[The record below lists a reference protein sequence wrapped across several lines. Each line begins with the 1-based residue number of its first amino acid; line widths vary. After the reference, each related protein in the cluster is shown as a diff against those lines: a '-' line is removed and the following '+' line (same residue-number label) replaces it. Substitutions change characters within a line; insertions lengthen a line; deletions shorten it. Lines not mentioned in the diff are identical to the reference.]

1 MADALLGRK
10 LGMTRI
16 FTPEGRWVH
25 VTVLQAG
32 PCTVVQRKKADT
44 DGYDAVQVGFEDV
57 KESRVTKPLAGHFAK
72 AGLSPKRVLR
82 EFRLNGDSELK
93 VGDQITSEIFKPGDQ
108 VDVSGTSKGKGF
120 QGVMK
125 RHNMKGGPGGHGSH
139 FHREPGS
146 IGACADPSR
155 VFKGQRLPGQMG
167 NANITT
173 QNLQIVEVHTEENLI
188 VVLGAVPGSKGG
200 LVTVKRSVK
209 RK

>member
-16 FTPEGRWVH
+16 FTPEGRWIH

-32 PCTVVQRKKADT
+32 PCTVVQRKTSDT

-57 KESRVTKPLAGHFAK
+57 KESRVNKPALGHFAK
-72 AGLSPKRVLR
+72 AGIAPKRVLK

-108 VDVSGTSKGKGF
+108 VDVSGKSKGKGF

-125 RHNMKGGPGGHGSH
+125 RHNMKGGPGAHGSH
-139 FHREPGS
+139 FHRAPGS

-167 NANITT
+167 NAAITT
-173 QNLQIVEVHTEENLI
+173 QNLEVVEVNAEENLI
-188 VVLGAVPGSKGG
+188 VVRGAVPGARGG

-209 RK
+209 GK

>member
-32 PCTVVQRKKADT
+32 PCTVVQRKKVDT

-57 KESRVTKPLAGHFAK
+57 KESRSTKPLIGHFAK
-72 AGLSPKRVLR
+72 AGLKPKRFLR

-93 VGDQITSEIFKPGDQ
+93 VGDEITSEIFKPGDQ
-108 VDVSGTSKGKGF
+108 VDVSGRSKGKGF

-125 RHNMKGGPGGHGSH
+125 RHNMQGGPGAHGSH

-173 QNLQIVEVHTEENLI
+173 QNLQVVEVNTEENLI
-188 VVLGAVPGSKGG
+188 VVLGAVPGARGG